1 MTRTALVTTALPY
14 ANGLLH
20 LGHLVGYIQAD
31 IWVRA
36 RRMSGGKAW
45 FVCADD
51 THGTPIMLAA
61 EKAGVPPETFIAS
74 IQASHERDFAAFGV
88 AFDHYDSTN
97 SAANKALTEQFYL
110 KLEAAGHISR
120 RSVAQFYD
128 PAKGMF
134 LPDRYVKGICPNCGS
149 PDQYG
154 DNCEVC
160 GATYA
165 PTDLKE
171 PRSVISGATPEMRD
185 SEHFFFEVGHFDGF
199 LREWLAGDVALP
211 GVKAKLGEWLN
222 AEGGLRAWDISRDA
236 PYFGFEIPGQ
246 PGKYFYVWLDAPIG
260 YLSSFQMLCQRTGED
275 FEAHLRAGTS
285 TELHHFIGKDIVNF
299 HGLFWPAVLHGS
311 GHRAPTRLHVN
322 GYLTVDGAKMSKSR
336 GTFVMARTFLDA
348 GLEPEALRY
357 YYAAKSGG
365 GVDDLDLN
373 LGDFIARVNADLVN
387 KFVNLASRC
396 AGFISKRFDGQ
407 LAAQLPDAA
416 QYQRFVEGLAPI
428 REAYE
433 RNDPAAAIRLTM
445 ALADEANRYIDDVK
459 PWVVSSAVE
468 SQLVEELLASHFE
481 GDGWTVTYPAANSHD
496 YDLLITKHDAKTAVE
511 YKHRKASVADAKK
524 LLASLDYGLFHKA
537 MLIVNSPVSTSVE
550 LEELLAENSNLK
562 IIYRPD
568 IERILGPD
576 FDKPHADRSISEK
589 EAELQATCTQGL
601 NLFRVLVTALKP
613 VLPATAAQAEAF
625 LAAPVNDWT
634 DLVQPLLGHR
644 ITEYTPLFTRIDP
657 KKIDAMIDASK
668 DTLQPAA
675 AAAPAAKT
683 EAVKPAAPAPA
694 KDEAKSADAP
704 ATIGIDDFAK
714 LDLRIGKVLVC
725 EFVEGSDKLL
735 RFELDAGDLGK
746 RQIFSGIRG
755 SYAEPEKLVG
765 RSVVFIANL
774 APRKMRFGLSEGMIL
789 SAGFD
794 GGALALLDADSGA
807 QPGMP
812 VR

>member
-14 ANGLLH
+14 ANGPLH

-36 RRMSGGKAW
+36 RRMSGGTTW

-61 EKAGVPPETFIAS
+61 EKAGLTPEVFIAG

-88 AFDHYDSTN
+88 DFDHYDSTN
-97 SAANKALTEQFYL
+97 SAANKALTESFYL
-110 KLEAAGHISR
+110 KLESEGHVSR

-134 LPDRYVKGICPNCGS
+134 LPDRYIKGICPNCGS
-149 PDQYG
+149 ADQYG

-160 GATYA
+160 GATYN
-165 PTDLKE
+165 PTDLKD
-171 PRSVISGATPEMRD
+171 PKSVISGATPEVRD
-185 SEHFFFEVGHFDGF
+185 SEHFFFEVGKFEGF
-199 LREWLAGDVALP
+199 LREWLGGDVALP
-211 GVKAKLGEWLN
+211 GVKAKLMEWMN
-222 AEGGLRAWDISRDA
+222 ADGGLRAWDISRDA
-236 PYFGFEIPGQ
+236 PYFGFEIPGH
-246 PGKYFYVWLDAPIG
+246 PGKFLYVWLDAPIG
-260 YLSSFQMLCQRTGED
+260 YLSSFQTLCAKTGVD
-275 FEAHLRAGTS
+275 FESHLRAGTS

-299 HGLFWPAVLHGS
+299 HGLFWPAVLHAT

-357 YYAAKSGG
+357 YYAAKSSG

-373 LGDFIARVNADLVN
+373 LGDFIARVNADLVG

-407 LAAQLPDAA
+407 LAAALPDPA
-416 QYQRFVEGLAPI
+416 QYQRFVEALAPI

-433 RNDPAAAIRLTM
+433 RNDPAAAIRQTM

-459 PWVVSSAVE
+459 PWVIAK
-468 SQLVEELLASHFE
+468 QE
-481 GDGWTVTYPAANSHD
+481 G
-496 YDLLITKHDAKTAVE
+496 
-511 YKHRKASVADAKK
+511 ADAQ
-524 LLASLDYGLFHKA
+524 LQ
-537 MLIVNSPVSTSVE
+537 SVC
-550 LEELLAENSNLK
+550 S
-562 IIYRPD
+562 
-568 IERILGPD
+568 
-576 FDKPHADRSISEK
+576 
-589 EAELQATCTQGL
+589 QGL

-613 VLPATAAQAEAF
+613 VLPATSTQAEAF
-625 LAAPVNDWT
+625 LAAPVSDWT
-634 DLVQPLLGHR
+634 ALAQPLLAHR
-644 ITEYTPLFTRIDP
+644 INDYVPLFTRIDP
-657 KKIDAMIDASK
+657 KKIDAMTDASK
-668 DTLQPAA
+668 DTLQPTAAAPVA
-675 AAAPAAKT
+675 AAAPAAKA
-683 EAVKPAAPAPA
+683 EARPAAAASAPQGDAAPAY
-694 KDEAKSADAP
+694 
-704 ATIGIDDFAK
+704 IGIDDFAK
-714 LDLRIGKVLVC
+714 LDLRIGKVLSC
-725 EFVEGSDKLL
+725 GFVEGSDKLL
-735 RFELDAGDLGK
+735 RFELDAGELGT
-746 RQIFSGIRG
+746 RQIFSGIRA
-755 SYAEPEKLVG
+755 SYGEPEKLVG

-794 GGALALLDADSGA
+794 GGALALLDADSA
-807 QPGMP
+807 ALPGMP

>member
-14 ANGLLH
+14 ANGPLH

-36 RRMSGGKAW
+36 RRLRGDKTW

-61 EKAGVPPETFIAS
+61 EKAGVTPEAFIAN

-88 AFDHYDSTN
+88 TFDHYDSTN
-97 SAANKALTEQFYL
+97 SPVNRALTEAFYT

-134 LPDRYVKGICPNCGS
+134 LPDRYIKGICPNCGS
-149 PDQYG
+149 ADQYG

-165 PTDLKE
+165 PTELKE
-171 PRSVISGATPEMRD
+171 PKSVISGATPELRD

-211 GVKAKLGEWLN
+211 GVKAKLKEWLDT
-222 AEGGLRAWDISRDA
+222 EGGLRAWDISRDA
-236 PYFGFEIPGQ
+236 PYFGFQIPGQ

-260 YLSSFQMLCQRTGED
+260 YLCSFKTLCAQMGED
-275 FEAHLRAGTS
+275 FDAHLVAGTQ

-299 HGLFWPAVLHGS
+299 HGLFWPAVLHGT

-336 GTFVMARTFLDA
+336 GTFVMARTFLDV

-357 YYAAKSGG
+357 YFAAKSSG

-373 LGDFIARVNADLVN
+373 LGDFIARVNADLVG

-396 AGFISKRFDGQ
+396 AGFIGKRFDGK
-407 LAAQLPDAA
+407 LAGALPDPA
-416 QYQRFVEGLAPI
+416 QYDRFVAALAPI

-433 RNDPAAAIRLTM
+433 RNDAASAIRQTM
-445 ALADEANRYIDDVK
+445 ALADEANKYIDDTK
-459 PWVVSSAVE
+459 PWVIAK
-468 SQLVEELLASHFE
+468 Q
-481 GDGWTVTYPAANSHD
+481 DG
-496 YDLLITKHDAKTAVE
+496 
-511 YKHRKASVADAKK
+511 ADAQ
-524 LLASLDYGLFHKA
+524 LQ
-537 MLIVNSPVSTSVE
+537 SV
-550 LEELLAENSNLK
+550 
-562 IIYRPD
+562 
-568 IERILGPD
+568 
-576 FDKPHADRSISEK
+576 
-589 EAELQATCTQGL
+589 CTQGL
-601 NLFRVLVTALKP
+601 NLFRILVAALKP
-613 VLPATAAQAEAF
+613 ILPRTCAEAEAF
-625 LAAPVNDWT
+625 LSAPMTSWEDVARPLT
-634 DLVQPLLGHR
+634 AHVIQP
-644 ITEYTPLFTRIDP
+644 YTALFTRIDP
-657 KKIDAMIDASK
+657 KLIDAMTDASK
-668 DTLQPAA
+668 DTM
-675 AAAPAAKT
+675 AAPAAPAAT
-683 EAVKPAAPAPA
+683 TAKPAPSKAETTPAAVANPQ
-694 KDEAKSADAP
+694 SP
-704 ATIGIDDFAK
+704 TATPSLIGIDDFAK

-735 RFELDAGDLGK
+735 RFELDAGELGK
-746 RQIFSGIRG
+746 RQIFSGIRA
-755 SYAEPEKLVG
+755 SYGEPEALVG

-774 APRKMRFGLSEGMIL
+774 APRKMRFGISEGMIL

-794 GGALALLDADSGA
+794 GGALALLDADGGA